1 MTQIDVD
8 QRGVAGDASVAPP
21 ARKPA
26 APWLDRFALLAAPGL
41 LYLAIVFALPLA
53 MLLLKSIQTADG
65 AFSLAAYQEFFGDPF
80 NLTVLWRTLR
90 VALLTTLLALVLA
103 YPTAFA
109 LARSR
114 GVVQT
119 LLLVA
124 MILPLSVGVIVKAF
138 AWSILFRSNGVLNE
152 TLITIGLIEKPIRM
166 LFTETALIIGAA
178 NVFLPFM
185 VLPIYAVIR
194 QLDRSLPDAA
204 ASLGATPLYRFTRV
218 TLPLTLPGVIAGSA
232 FTFSLAVS
240 MYVIPS
246 LIVGERQN
254 TLSMLIARSYLFLRD
269 DQLGSAISAILL
281 FIAVV
286 VVLGS
291 SWLAGRVAGGR
302 R

>member
-1 MTQIDVD
+1 M
-8 QRGVAGDASVAPP
+8 SVVSTRSEAP
-21 ARKPA
+21 R

-41 LYLAIVFALPLA
+41 MYLALVFALPLA
-53 MLLLKSIQTADG
+53 LLLLKSFQNQDG
-65 AFSLAAYQEFFGDPF
+65 AFSLAAYAEFFGDPY

-90 VALLTTLLALVLA
+90 VALLTTLLALIIA

-109 LARSR
+109 LARAQGLAQS
-114 GVVQT
+114 
-119 LLLVA
+119 LLLAA
-124 MILPLSVGVIVKAF
+124 MILPLSVGVVVKAF
-138 AWSILFRSNGVLNE
+138 AWSILFRSNGVLND
-152 TLITIGLIEKPIRM
+152 TLKWLGLIEKPIRM

-194 QLDRSLPDAA
+194 QLDRSLPEAA
-204 ASLGATPLYRFTRV
+204 ASLGASPMFRFFRV

-232 FTFSLAVS
+232 FTFSLAIS

-246 LIVGERQN
+246 LIVGERQQ

-269 DQLGSAISAILL
+269 DQLGSSISAILL
-281 FIAVV
+281 AIAVA